1 MHIKQ
6 FAQVIGGYVFREAI
20 KPDNN
25 GDIYV
30 FQAKDLTAGE
40 AIKNISSLT
49 KIAHNIPEYA
59 GHLKKND
66 ILLIARGMRSGSF
79 RSAVFASDVP
89 NVIASSSIHVIR
101 ITAAGVMPE
110 YVSRYLNSKV
120 GQDALSQIVSGS
132 YIGALPRKEVEKIKI
147 PIPALEKQQAV
158 VDLDRNIREQERI
171 INRQNEIKH
180 NLVNATFTSLAAK

>member
-1 MHIKQ
+1 MLIKDIG
-6 FAQVIGGYVFREAI
+6 QVIGGFVFREAI

-30 FQAKDLTAGE
+30 FQAKDITAGE
-40 AIKNISSLT
+40 AIKDIGTLT
-49 KIAHNIPEYA
+49 KISHNIPEYA

-79 RSAVFASDVP
+79 RSAVFSSDAP

-101 ITAAGVMPE
+101 ITAVGVMPE

-147 PIPALEKQQAV
+147 PIPTLEKQQVV
-158 VDLDRNIREQERI
+158 VDLDRNIREQEKI
-171 INRQNEIKH
+171 IDRQNEIKH
-180 NLVNATFTSLAAK
+180 NLMNATFTSLAAK